1 MANDDFVPKLV
12 DEQDDEFTFELRA
25 GVFVAVRFGSEKKL
39 RFQMWREMVML
50 PADEGNI
57 FTQSFRDRLVAQTR
71 DGFNEAGKPDNIP
84 HIAED
89 IGKLA
94 TLLGHRGDGGK
105 SMQEKLAEQEGA
117 SITDRLVRI
126 AEEGAKLFRTPE
138 QIPHAVCRNQDHQ
151 EILLVESREFRTW
164 LRGEYRRRERE
175 RLEEIARVERER
187 MLDVMGALAPKD
199 LAEAPLWVKRPQV
212 IPPASFAT
220 AMEEIKATAMLEGPM
235 DEVHLRAAGH
245 DGKVYVDLCNEK
257 WEAVEIDKEGW
268 KVIPSDNLPVKFV
281 RSNAMKA
288 LPHPVSGGS
297 ILELRQ
303 MLTLPEESSEESWS
317 LIMAWVM
324 QALVPCEGDYPILV
338 LLGGHGTA
346 KSTHT
351 EMLRELV
358 DPAVVEHEHEKTY
371 HEVRAV
377 YIEVTTARV
386 LALDNVSQLPDWLSD
401 VLCRVSSGGGFKTR
415 ALFTNRDQEIFKG
428 KRPIIMNG
436 ISDVVKNSDILD
448 RSLLVDLPPISGKNR
463 KEDKVLWAE
472 FNERRPRI
480 LGALFDAVAAGL
492 KKQDE
497 VVLEDEHR
505 SRLIDF
511 DRWAVATEKALGID
525 PGTYVK
531 ARKLSRESASETALE
546 AQPVWRPLYAIAA
559 EYDEGEPWL
568 GTMKELLD
576 ELNSREPD
584 AALRRSK
591 DWPKTE
597 RKLSSVLG
605 RIKPDLIERGV
616 HLMKAAGSRREGRR
630 YKMYSN
636 DDIRPSMDGDG

>member
-1 MANDDFVPKLV
+1 MANDKSNDPLPRLV
-12 DEQDDEFTFELRA
+12 DQQDDEYTFELHD
-25 GVFVAVRFGSEKKL
+25 GVHVAVRFASERKL
-39 RFQMWREMVML
+39 RFQLWRKMVML

-57 FTQSFRDRLVAQTR
+57 FTQSFRDRLVAQAR
-71 DGFNEAGKPDNIP
+71 DGFNEPDKPDNIP
-84 HIAED
+84 HIAD
-89 IGKLA
+89 DLGKLA
-94 TLLGHRGDGGK
+94 TVLGHRGDGGK
-105 SMQEKLAEQEGA
+105 SMQEKLAEQEGS
-117 SITDRLVRI
+117 SITERLITV
-126 AEEGAKLFRTPE
+126 AEEGAALFRTPE
-138 QIPHAVCRNQDHQ
+138 QVPHAVCQKPDHQ
-151 EILLVESREFRTW
+151 EILLVESREFRVW
-164 LRGEYRRRERE
+164 LRGEYRRKEQE
-175 RLEEIARVERER
+175 RLEEIARAERER
-187 MLDVMGALAPKD
+187 MLDIMGALAPKS
-199 LAEAPLWVKRPQV
+199 LTEGPLQVKRPQI
-212 IPPASFAT
+212 IPPTSFAT
-220 AMEEIKATAMLEGPM
+220 AMGEIVATAMLEGSVE
-235 DEVHLRAAGH
+235 EVYLRVAGR
-245 DGKVYVDLCNEK
+245 DGKIYVDLCNEK
-257 WEAVEIDKEGW
+257 WEAVEISKEGW
-268 KVIPSDNLPVKFV
+268 KVIPSAELPIKFV
-281 RSNAMKA
+281 RSNAMKE
-288 LPHPVSGGS
+288 LPHPASGGS
-297 ILELRQ
+297 VEELRQ

-324 QALVPCEGDYPILV
+324 QALTPCEGDYPILV

-358 DPAVVEHEHEKTY
+358 DPAVVEHEHERTY

-415 ALFTNRDQEIFKG
+415 TLFTNRDQEIFKG

-480 LGALFDAVAAGL
+480 LGALFDAIVAGL
-492 KKQDE
+492 KNE
-497 VVLEDEHR
+497 ESVVLEDQHK

-511 DRWAVATEKALGID
+511 DRWAVATEEALDIE

-568 GTMKELLD
+568 GTMKESLD

-605 RIKPDLIERGV
+605 RIKPD
-616 HLMKAAGSRREGRR
+616 
-630 YKMYSN
+630 
-636 DDIRPSMDGDG
+636 